1 MSALNVC
8 AEALPAAATKAAVAI
23 INFVVSFFIVVSL
36 LRVRCG
42 VPDTHVTNATGVPR
56 RRRS

>member
-8 AEALPAAATKAAVAI
+8 AEALPAAATKAVAAI

-36 LRVRCG
+36 LRVRCR
-42 VPDTHVTNATGVPR
+42 VPDTHVNKATAVPR